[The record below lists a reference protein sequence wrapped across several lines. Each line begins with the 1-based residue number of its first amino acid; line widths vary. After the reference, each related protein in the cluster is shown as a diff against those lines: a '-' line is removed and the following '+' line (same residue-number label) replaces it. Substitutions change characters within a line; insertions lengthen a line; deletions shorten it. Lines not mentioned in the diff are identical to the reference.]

1 MNTPLVYIVILNYNG
16 VDWLKACLASV
27 LATAYDN
34 FQVLLVDNS
43 STDGSVSFVR
53 TEFPQ
58 VEVVQNSRNLG
69 FSAGN
74 NVGIERAL
82 TAGANYVVLLNP
94 DTKVPPGWLARLIE
108 IGEAES
114 AIGILGPVQNCYDSD
129 EPNAWTK
136 AVVTQHLAQGG
147 SANALPDW
155 HTVEWVEGSC
165 FVVKREVFHQIGYLD
180 PIYYSFYE
188 EIDFCRRAACVGYQV
203 ALVTKTYIHHHRGGI
218 WAAQKNRKRDYLC
231 DRGQFIYVLTDPRRS
246 LLRNLAW
253 WFVTLRTKL
262 KDFLWPFDF
271 ARLANLIQIQ
281 TFLVINWVAIY
292 HKWKREQLLIQ

>member
-16 VDWLKACLASV
+16 VDWLGACLTSV

-34 FQVLLVDNS
+34 FQVLLVDNA
-43 STDGSVSFVR
+43 STDKSMGFVQA
-53 TEFPQ
+53 EFPQ
-58 VEVVQNSRNLG
+58 VEVIQNGRNLG

-82 TAGANYVVLLNP
+82 SAGANYVVLLNP
-94 DTKVPPGWLARLIE
+94 DTKVPSGWLAQLIK

-114 AIGILGPVQNCYDSD
+114 ALGILGPVQSCYDSD
-129 EPNAWTK
+129 EPNTWTK
-136 AVVTQHLAQGG
+136 ALATRQLAQAG
-147 SANALPDW
+147 SANVLPDW

-165 FVVKREVFHQIGYLD
+165 FVVKREVFQQVGYLD

-188 EIDFCRRAACVGYQV
+188 EIDFCRRAACVGYKV

-231 DRGQFIYVLTDPRRS
+231 DRGQFIYALTDPRRS

-262 KDFLWPFDF
+262 KDFLWPVDF
-271 ARLANLIQIQ
+271 ARLASLIQIQ
-281 TFLVINWVAIY
+281 TFLVINWTAIY
-292 HKWKREQLLIQ
+292 HKWKREQILIQ